1 MEASSSGFFGE
12 PVSEAGLRGFYSALL
27 ALPQADLA
35 DSVGRLARAR
45 VEDAIG
51 LQQLLDCFRS
61 GAYSGSDGREV
72 VRRLRQLQSLDRH
85 LARYQLV
92 EELGGGGF
100 GTVHVLRD
108 RLLRRKVACKVIGQK
123 HGAQL
128 AEIDPE
134 LVLRF
139 LDETQILAQLRHP
152 SIPLLHDVGVDPQG
166 VPCFTMR
173 YVRGWNLHEAIVAH
187 LGGDADWSLERL
199 ALILVQVAKAMD
211 YAHAQSVLHLDLKP
225 ANIVIGRF
233 GEVSVLDWGLARA
246 HRSQSQVVKGADV
259 VLEREYDLPQLGRGS
274 PGYSAPEQFRQ
285 DFHAGCDIFA
295 LGAMLHHMLVGD
307 RPSITATTTSY
318 TVPVAAWRK
327 HAGLAGVCKKAM
339 AIDPRDRHQDMR
351 EWREDLEAALGLRP
365 KQGRAAGW
373 LRRIRR
379 RLWPSGSTSAAR
391 AAAAQADSVIEHRL
405 GILREKDA
413 DLTMAALDSMAALDR
428 ASSGRREDPSPT
440 TPDGDMHASWLFPS
454 GERYWPADFDEQ
466 AATRLMD
473 RVGSLGLQP
482 LHLQLGAEL
491 ARGGMSSVV
500 KATDARLRR
509 PLALKFVPIEPVR
522 EGRLGLAQRLF
533 EEAQIA
539 AQLDHPS
546 VLAPHD
552 ACLHPMHGLTLVLPL
567 MGRKDLADAM
577 QTAGPE
583 GCMEII
589 ELLLQA
595 ARGLAYAH
603 DKGVIHRD
611 IKPRNILLGRH
622 GDAYL
627 ADWGLA
633 ILTQDR
639 PTDGTSVHVQH
650 GSSVDGGQ
658 SVGHDPRRVRAEG
671 EIAGTPAYMS
681 PEQAA
686 ACGVT
691 RTSDVYSLG
700 LVLLEVLTGWRRQA
714 SSGADMLRVARDEQ
728 PPHPRQLVRHIHPAL
743 DAVCRRALQ
752 PIPEDRYPSA
762 GHFAI
767 ALDEAVRAASR

>member
-1 MEASSSGFFGE
+1 MEDSSSGFFGE

-27 ALPQADLA
+27 AQPQAELA
-35 DSVGRLARAR
+35 DSVDALARLR

-61 GAYSGSDGREV
+61 GAYSGVGGREV
-72 VRRLRQLQSLDRH
+72 VRRLRTLQALDRH
-85 LARYQLV
+85 LERYQLV

-100 GTVHVLRD
+100 GSVHVLRD

-123 HGAQL
+123 HGTHL

-152 SIPLLHDVGVDPQG
+152 SIPMLHDVGVDPQG

-173 YVRGWNLHEAIVAH
+173 YVRGWSLHEAIAAH

-199 ALILVQVAKAMD
+199 AMVLVEVAKAMD

-246 HRSQSQVVKGADV
+246 HRSTSQFVMGADV

-274 PGYSAPEQFRQ
+274 PGYSAPEQFRE
-285 DFHAGCDIFA
+285 DFHVGCDIFA
-295 LGAMLHHMLVGD
+295 LGAMLHHMLVGE
-307 RPSITATTTSY
+307 RPPIKATTTSY
-318 TVPVAAWRK
+318 SVPVAAWRK
-327 HAGLAGVCKKAM
+327 HAALAGVCRKAM
-339 AIDPRDRHQDMR
+339 SVDARQRHGDMR
-351 EWREDLEAALGLRP
+351 EWREDMEAALGLRQ
-365 KQGRAAGW
+365 KQGRAQGW
-373 LRRIRR
+373 LRRIGR
-379 RLWPSGSTSAAR
+379 RLWPSASTSAAK
-391 AAAAQADSVIEHRL
+391 AVAAQADADIEHRL
-405 GILREKDA
+405 ELLREKDA
-413 DLTMAALDSMAALDR
+413 DLTMADLDHLR
-428 ASSGRREDPSPT
+428 SGRRGDPPVT
-440 TPDGDMHASWLFPS
+440 GLGGDLQASWWLPS
-454 GERYWPADFDEQ
+454 GERLWPSDFDEQ

-473 RVGSLGLQP
+473 RVKSLGLRP
-482 LHLQLGAEL
+482 LHLQSGEEF
-491 ARGGMSSVV
+491 ARGGMSIVAA
-500 KATDARLRR
+500 ATDARLKR
-509 PLALKFVPIEPVR
+509 PLALKFAPTELGR
-522 EGRLGLAQRLF
+522 EHGLQLAQALL

-552 ACLHPMHGLTLVLPL
+552 ACLHPKHGLTLIFPL
-567 MGRKDLADAM
+567 MARKDLDAAM
-577 QTAGPE
+577 EAAGPG

-589 ELLLQA
+589 DLLLQA

-603 DKGVIHRD
+603 DKGVVHRD
-611 IKPRNILLGRH
+611 IKPRNILVGRH

-633 ILTQDR
+633 ILTEDR
-639 PTDGTSVHVQH
+639 REDGTHVHVQH
-650 GSSVDGGQ
+650 GSS
-658 SVGHDPRRVRAEG
+658 GHDGQAVGREARHARDGSV
-671 EIAGTPAYMS
+671 IAGTPAYMS

-686 ACGVT
+686 GCVAT
-691 RTSDVYSLG
+691 RKSDVYSLG
-700 LVLLEVLTGWRRQA
+700 LVLLKALTGWRRQA
-714 SSGADMLRVARDEQ
+714 SSGADLLRAARDQQ
-728 PPHPRQLVRHIHPAL
+728 PPHPRELARHIHPAL

-767 ALDEAVRAASR
+767 ALDEAARAARR